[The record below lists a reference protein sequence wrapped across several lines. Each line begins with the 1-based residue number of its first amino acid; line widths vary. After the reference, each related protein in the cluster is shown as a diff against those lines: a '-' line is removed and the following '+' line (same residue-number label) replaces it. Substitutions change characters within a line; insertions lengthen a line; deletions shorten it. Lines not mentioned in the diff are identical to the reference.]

1 MTNLV
6 TRQTR
11 VYKWYALYTR
21 SRMEKKALRDL
32 ELRGVECYLPLKKVK
47 KCWGKQSR
55 TTFQP
60 LIHCYVFVKVS
71 HVEFYDVL
79 MTDGVLWYVC
89 FGGQPAV
96 IPDNQM
102 DNLRLFIE
110 KDTESVEVTSER
122 IQKGDRI
129 RVTEG
134 PLKDACAEVVE
145 IRGRSRL
152 LLRFNSLG
160 CCVHV
165 ELGSNIV
172 ALLPSGGSVLEA
184 NSEEGYCL
192 NY

>member
-1 MTNLV
+1 MTSLM
-6 TRQTR
+6 TRQTH

-21 SRMEKKALRDL
+21 SRMEKKTLRDL
-32 ELRGVECYLPLKKVK
+32 ELRGVECYLPLKKVR

-55 TTFQP
+55 TTLHP

-89 FGGQPAV
+89 FDGKPAV

-102 DNLRLFIE
+102 DNLRLFVE
-110 KDTESVEVTSER
+110 KETESLEVTSER
-122 IQKGDRI
+122 IHKGDLI
-129 RVTEG
+129 CVTDG
-134 PLKDACAEVVE
+134 PLKGACAEVVE

-160 CCVHV
+160 CSIHV

-172 ALLPSGGSVLEA
+172 ELLPSGNSVLDA
-184 NSEEGYCL
+184 NQKEGYSL